1 MLSIVTEFCIRAW
14 PYLIA
19 QRFRDQYKIKAVELL
34 MSYGADPT
42 IPNDEGESPIDN
54 TSKIPVN
61 WEKVKHLFS
70 KYEND

>member
-1 MLSIVTEFCIRAW
+1 
-14 PYLIA
+14 
-19 QRFRDQYKIKAVELL
+19 

-54 TSKIPVN
+54 TIKIPVN